1 MKNKPLSIESRIL
14 ILDNCNGCIISNDT
28 PCEMGLTASHFFKS
42 NTMKGNPFWDYSNP
56 NNAVCMCSK
65 HHDQYEKLNADDRIL
80 YIQNYSKVPFTG
92 KIISRMKAL
101 LKRKK
106 PLAIYPKVK
115 SKKQVGRMMT
125 NVILK
130 EFMPDEKF

>member
-1 MKNKPLSIESRIL
+1 
-14 ILDNCNGCIISNDT
+14 
-28 PCEMGLTASHFFKS
+28 
-42 NTMKGNPFWDYSNP
+42 MKGNPFWDYSNP

-125 NVILK
+125 NIILK
-130 EFMPDEKF
+130 EFMPDEMF